1 MRALLLEVDER
12 MLAER
17 RRLGI
22 DKSDEM
28 WEGVLHLVPPASE
41 RHQSLQAELVVALR
55 PAARRHGWKVTTNTG
70 VLASDDDYRVADVVV
85 FSREA
90 ASHRGVDGAPEVV
103 IEVRSSHDETYEKVP
118 WYLARGA
125 KAVLVID
132 RDTLALQLYAPD
144 GLVGPGPDGSLLIEP
159 LDVRIAHSGN
169 ALAVDGRKLEL

>member
-1 MRALLLEVDER
+1 

-41 RHQSLQAELVVALR
+41 RHQSLEAELVVALR

-70 VLASDDDYRVADVVV
+70 VFASDDDYRVADVVV

-125 KAVLVID
+125 KRSWSSTATPLHFSCTLRMASSGRARWVVAD
-132 RDTLALQLYAPD
+132 RTARCADRPQ
-144 GLVGPGPDGSLLIEP
+144 
-159 LDVRIAHSGN
+159 
-169 ALAVDGRKLEL
+169 RKRARR